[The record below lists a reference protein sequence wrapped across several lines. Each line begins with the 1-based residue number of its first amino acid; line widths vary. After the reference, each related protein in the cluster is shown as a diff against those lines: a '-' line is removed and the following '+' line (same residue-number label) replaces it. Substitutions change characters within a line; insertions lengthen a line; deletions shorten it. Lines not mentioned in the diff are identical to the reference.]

1 MDAPTLPRVE
11 ASPPDP
17 YGAVE
22 TLYHAFLTGLILS
35 TVLHRGRADAAELV
49 FRTFRRQHLE
59 KFLPGL
65 KKLGLDKLPHAVA
78 CAQYHYLAN
87 ALGGVKVEYMPE
99 SERKAWVR
107 YVPPRWIYQG
117 TAICGVPTEVSRAM
131 LRAWHAHNGVSLG
144 NPRLG
149 FVCTKQTTDG
159 QPGLEGYYYEYD
171 RKLAEHERLRFAP
184 DEEGPDFKP
193 ELAPRAEGA
202 EWPAERLRKVQRNY
216 SMDYVRSLLPEL
228 LDLFGAESGGALGR
242 LCAKL
247 IGMQYYD
254 ETARR
259 LGISGRGAAEFAEY
273 LTRLGQAQDD
283 EAAWEPA
290 GPEAA
295 VIRQRTWRL
304 MNGVKPAPPELFGA
318 WNGLWEGALAVH
330 NRHLQLSVIRHPEW
344 ENGAIEW
351 LVSAV
356 RLDERREFREGHPPA
371 GLIVGGRNAAR

>member
-1 MDAPTLPRVE
+1 MSAAPVPR
-11 ASPPDP
+11 SDPTPPDP
-17 YGAVE
+17 YAAVE

-49 FRTFRRQHLE
+49 YRTFRRQHLE

-99 SERKAWVR
+99 SDRKAWVR

-171 RKLAEHERLRFAP
+171 RDLAAHERLRFAP
-184 DEEGPDFKP
+184 HEEGPDFEP
-193 ELAPRAEGA
+193 NRAPRVEGA
-202 EWPAERLRKVQRNY
+202 DWPAARLRKVQRNY
-216 SMDYVRSLLPEL
+216 AMDYIRSMLPEL
-228 LDLFGAESGGALGR
+228 IGLFGPESGGDLGR
-242 LCAKL
+242 LCARL
-247 IGMQYYD
+247 IGMQTYD
-254 ETARR
+254 ETARQ
-259 LGISGRGAAEFAEY
+259 LGISGQGAAEFGEY
-273 LTRLGQAQDD
+273 LTRLGLAQDD
-283 EAAWEPA
+283 GVAWEPA
-290 GPEAA
+290 GSEA
-295 VIRQRTWRL
+295 VFIRQRSWRL
-304 MNGVKPAPPELFGA
+304 MSGVEPLPPSVFGA

-330 NRHLQLSVIRHPEW
+330 NRHLQLSVTRAP
-344 ENGAIEW
+344 NQGSGAIEW
-351 LVSAV
+351 LVKPKPQ
-356 RLDERREFREGHPPA
+356 G
-371 GLIVGGRNAAR
+371 